1 MFRRCLTEL
10 AGPVFESDGLTSV
23 LFVVPHGEHTPVRGF
38 VLSPFLWRKHNM
50 QTKSLPA
57 ILGGSGRRV
66 ASEVAANTRIACVLL
81 KSAPAVAQMLFA
93 RAQRRAVSH
102 G

>member
-1 MFRRCLTEL
+1 
-10 AGPVFESDGLTSV
+10 
-23 LFVVPHGEHTPVRGF
+23 
-38 VLSPFLWRKHNM
+38 M

-66 ASEVAANTRIACVLL
+66 VSEVAASTRSACALL
-81 KSAPAVAQMLFA
+81 KSVPRLAVVPVLFA
-93 RAQRRAVSH
+93 RADGMEVSH

>member
-1 MFRRCLTEL
+1 
-10 AGPVFESDGLTSV
+10 
-23 LFVVPHGEHTPVRGF
+23 
-38 VLSPFLWRKHNM
+38 M

-66 ASEVAANTRIACVLL
+66 VSEVAANTRFACVLL
-81 KSAPAVAQMLFA
+81 KSVPRFAVKQVLFA
-93 RAQRRAVSH
+93 RAVRMEVSH

>member
-1 MFRRCLTEL
+1 
-10 AGPVFESDGLTSV
+10 
-23 LFVVPHGEHTPVRGF
+23 
-38 VLSPFLWRKHNM
+38 M

-66 ASEVAANTRIACVLL
+66 VSEVAANTRFACALL
-81 KSAPAVAQMLFA
+81 KSVPRCAVKHVLFA
-93 RAQRRAVSH
+93 RAVRVEVGH

>member
-1 MFRRCLTEL
+1 
-10 AGPVFESDGLTSV
+10 
-23 LFVVPHGEHTPVRGF
+23 
-38 VLSPFLWRKHNM
+38 M

-66 ASEVAANTRIACVLL
+66 ASEVAVSTRLACALL
-81 KSAPAVAQMLFA
+81 KSVPRFAVKQVLFA
-93 RAQRRAVSH
+93 RVARMEVSH

>member
-1 MFRRCLTEL
+1 
-10 AGPVFESDGLTSV
+10 
-23 LFVVPHGEHTPVRGF
+23 
-38 VLSPFLWRKHNM
+38 M

-66 ASEVAANTRIACVLL
+66 ASEVAANTRLACALL
-81 KSAPAVAQMLFA
+81 KSVPRLEVSQVRFA
-93 RAQRRAVSH
+93 RATRMEVSH